1 MAKKSR
7 SCEIS
12 PKKEKRKKT
21 KKKKKKRNSES
32 VCIFMGGVF
41 ELKP

>member
-32 VCIFMGGVF
+32 VCIFMGGGF
-41 ELKP
+41 